1 MRNPTPERDR
11 RNRLIGG
18 LPTNHRVANKI
29 TAFVFD
35 HSKQMPIA
43 PKGAFAVGG
52 DRQSSARNGIFS
64 GRCMNGDGRAAMPLR
79 GVGVGG
85 SPDTRGVTN
94 FGKQGISRSSKNA
107 PISQRTK

>member
-18 LPTNHRVANKI
+18 RPTNSRVANKM

-35 HSKQMPIA
+35 HSKQMPIVPA
-43 PKGAFAVGG
+43 GAFATGSDKV
-52 DRQSSARNGIFS
+52 SASGTGIFS
-64 GRCMNGDGRAAMPLR
+64 GRCMNSDGRSAMPLR

-85 SPDTRGVTN
+85 SPDTRGVAN
-94 FGKQGISRSSKNA
+94 FGSQGVSRSGKNA
-107 PISQRTK
+107 PISQRKR